1 MQSVVTKSSVKSVL
15 DMVRQLASRPSAL
28 VDPYALV
35 AALEQL
41 VDVSREIN
49 HPKRRRFEAIFKQCR
64 PLVREPKLATVVI
77 QLLGDKEEKQVA
89 GKIHKLLKSSSFLP
103 SVSSPYSQ
111 PGQFQRRYAAQSSQP
126 PTTLRAFGGRRRA
139 LRGRCFQCRK
149 TGHFIRTCPDLNGRY
164 VFLLSVP
171 ECEIKIICC

>member
-1 MQSVVTKSSVKSVL
+1 MQKKVESLQSVVTKSSVNSVL

-41 VDVSREIN
+41 ADVSREAN
-49 HPKRRRFEAIFKQCR
+49 HPERRRFEAIFKQCR

-89 GKIHKLLKSSSFLP
+89 GQIHKLLKSSSFLP
-103 SVSSPYSQ
+103 SVSSPYPQ

-139 LRGRCFQCRK
+139 PMRGRCFQCRK
-149 TGHFIRTCPDLNGRY
+149 TGHFVRNCPDLNGR
-164 VFLLSVP
+164 
-171 ECEIKIICC
+171 

>member
-1 MQSVVTKSSVKSVL
+1 
-15 DMVRQLASRPSAL
+15 MVRQLVSRPSAL
-28 VDPYALV
+28 VDPYVLV

-41 VDVSREIN
+41 ADVSGETN
-49 HPKRRRFEAIFKQCR
+49 HLQCRRFEAIFKQCR

-89 GKIHKLLKSSSFLP
+89 GQIYKLLKSSSFVP
-103 SVSSPYSQ
+103 SVSSPYPQ
-111 PGQFQRRYAAQSSQP
+111 PGQFQRHYAAQSSQP
-126 PTTLRAFGGRRRA
+126 PTTLRVFGGRRRA
-139 LRGRCFQCRK
+139 PMRGRCFQCRK
-149 TGHFIRTCPDLNGRY
+149 TGHFVRIVLIGMVVN

>member
-1 MQSVVTKSSVKSVL
+1 MQKKVESLQSVVTKSSVNSVL

-41 VDVSREIN
+41 ADVSRETN
-49 HPKRRRFEAIFKQCR
+49 HPERRRFEAIFKQCR

-89 GKIHKLLKSSSFLP
+89 GQIHKLLKCSSFLP
-103 SVSSPYSQ
+103 SVSSPYPQ

-126 PTTLRAFGGRRRA
+126 PASLRAFGGRRRA
-139 LRGRCFQCRK
+139 PMRGRCFQCRK
-149 TGHFIRTCPDLNGRY
+149 TGHFVRNCPDLNGR
-164 VFLLSVP
+164 
-171 ECEIKIICC
+171 